1 VYTALLHLLLLQGQ
15 LPEIRALM
23 LERLGR
29 HRDALAVYVSDL
41 RRLTLAADRGEAG
54 ASAGASA
61 GTSSGMDGS
70 GRGELAQ
77 GGGLGSSAVLLP
89 PRSAGRWGQPRVVGH
104 PAGVTAL
111 PAAAVA
117 MAALPAAASPQL
129 LAAGS
134 TRQQHRRSDGSG
146 SGAAAAPAAA
156 AVPPPPGS
164 GWMLLPF
171 GSRPQ
176 DIYMELVDA
185 VMTANRKVC

>member
-1 VYTALLHLLLLQGQ
+1 
-15 LPEIRALM
+15 M

-41 RRLTLAADRGEAG
+41 RRLTLAAEYCDRVYQASAAVAAAQQHRGEAG
-54 ASAGASA
+54 ASASASA
-61 GTSSGMDGS
+61 GTSSGMDGI

-77 GGGLGSSAVLLP
+77 GGGFGSSAVLLP